1 MLKDTIIAKLD
12 TIAERYEEVQGLL
25 SQPEVV
31 GDQEKFRTLSKEYAD
46 LESMVKVFREYQTAV
61 QDARAIQEMLESPD
75 EEMRLM
81 AEEEAPL
88 NAEKL
93 AQTEKNIQ
101 IMLLPR
107 DPKDDSNAFL
117 EIRAG
122 TGGDEAALF
131 AGDLFRLYSK
141 YAEKKGWTVEI
152 MSESPGEMGGYKEI
166 ICKVSGEGVYGIMKF
181 ESGGHRV
188 QRVPVTETQGRVHTS
203 ACTVIVFPE
212 VPESEAPKIDPKDI
226 RIDTFR
232 SSGAGG
238 QHINKTDS
246 AIRITHFPS
255 GIVVECQDERSQHR
269 NKEKAFA
276 VLAARL
282 ARLEEEKRA
291 QEKSEERQSILSS
304 GDRSDR
310 IRTYNYPQ
318 GRVSDHRINL
328 TLYRLDEIMNG
339 DLDALVM
346 PVIEEHQAA
355 QLAEL
360 ARAG

>member
-46 LESMVKVFREYQTAV
+46 LESIVKVFREYQTAV
-61 QDARAIQEMLESPD
+61 QDSRAIQEMLESPD

-88 NAEKL
+88 NAEKI

-141 YAEKKGWTVEI
+141 YAEKKG
-152 MSESPGEMGGYKEI
+152 
-166 ICKVSGEGVYGIMKF
+166 
-181 ESGGHRV
+181 
-188 QRVPVTETQGRVHTS
+188 
-203 ACTVIVFPE
+203 
-212 VPESEAPKIDPKDI
+212 
-226 RIDTFR
+226 
-232 SSGAGG
+232 
-238 QHINKTDS
+238 
-246 AIRITHFPS
+246 
-255 GIVVECQDERSQHR
+255 
-269 NKEKAFA
+269 
-276 VLAARL
+276 
-282 ARLEEEKRA
+282 
-291 QEKSEERQSILSS
+291 
-304 GDRSDR
+304 
-310 IRTYNYPQ
+310 
-318 GRVSDHRINL
+318 
-328 TLYRLDEIMNG
+328 
-339 DLDALVM
+339 
-346 PVIEEHQAA
+346 
-355 QLAEL
+355 
-360 ARAG
+360 